1 MEKGIYMRKLF
12 DLFGKK
18 ENKQLAEQE
27 KGKEP
32 KLKNARSAEQKSI
45 TGSFVYGVHDT
56 FKLLNSNDLVVVG
69 RVKGTVNPG
78 MAVYVSNFGDDN
90 GSILLTTVLGLEI
103 NQRPVDTATDCLVAL
118 KLEAGQKVDI
128 KIGSI
133 VHTRDI
139 SIKEVHDA
147 YISAI
152 GDVYVLRKNLVLS
165 EDEIVAMSITDC
177 AEAWRLFHWFHSKN
191 SAIES
196 EEEKLAKRKKI
207 EILADALCK
216 KILAADE
223 IYTVFNKRTG
233 EPHLFSHT
241 IKQNDGSY
249 MCTPPDIMLISKAYS
264 KAYEPMYSTEE
275 FEIRSIENGKNKD
288 EIYNFLGSTFYMNGA
303 CGVAIL
309 SEQTAINAG
318 MIVPKPDYADIPQI
332 NIPVTNPELMRW
344 MLLLGQL
351 GHPETPDAELIYK
364 LYYRFMSIEMTK
376 AMFVIPMQTE
386 GEVPTADENGK
397 AVLQQGLKLN
407 FPTMKGKYDRDAI
420 RMFTDWKR
428 LHMEYGP
435 EWSGFLQPIS
445 GMIDV
450 FDCAINATK
459 FPAAGCYISK
469 DMYEE
474 MIKM

>member
-1 MEKGIYMRKLF
+1 MRKLF

-18 ENKQLAEQE
+18 ENKQVSEQE

-32 KLKNARSAEQKSI
+32 KLTNASSAKQKLI
-45 TGSFVYGVHDT
+45 TGSFVYGVHDV
-56 FKLLNSNDLVVVG
+56 FKILNSNDLLVVG

-78 MAVYVSNFGDDN
+78 MAVYVSNFGEDN
-90 GSILLTTVLGLEI
+90 GSILLTTVLELEI
-103 NQRPVDTATDCLVAL
+103 NQRTVDTATDCLVAL

-139 SIKEVHDA
+139 STKEVHDA

-152 GDVYVLRKNLVLS
+152 GDAYVLRKNLVLS
-165 EDEIVAMSITDC
+165 DDELAAMSITDC
-177 AEAWRLFHWFHSKN
+177 AEAWRLFNWFHSKN

-196 EEEKLAKRKKI
+196 EEEKLEKRKRIGK
-207 EILADALCK
+207 LAAALCK

-233 EPHLFSHT
+233 EPHMFSQT
-241 IKQNDGSY
+241 IKQDGGY
-249 MCTPPDIMLISKAYS
+249 MCTPPDIMIISKAYS
-264 KAYEPMYSTEE
+264 DAYEPMYTTDE
-275 FEIRSIENGKNKD
+275 FEMRKIENGKNKD
-288 EIYNFLGSTFYMNGA
+288 EIYNFLGSTFYLNGA

-309 SEQTAINAG
+309 SEQTAIDASK
-318 MIVPKPDYADIPQI
+318 IVPKPDYGDTPQI

-386 GEVPTADENGK
+386 GEIPKTDEKGE
-397 AVLQQGLKLN
+397 AVLKQGVKLN
-407 FPTMKGKYDRDAI
+407 FPTMKGKYDRDAV

-450 FDCAINATK
+450 FDCAVNATK

>member
-1 MEKGIYMRKLF
+1 MIKIF
-12 DLFGKK
+12 DFFGKR
-18 ENKQLAEQE
+18 ENKQVNKQE
-27 KGKEP
+27 NFKES
-32 KLKNARSAEQKSI
+32 KLIEANSADQKSVS
-45 TGSFVYGVHDT
+45 GSFVFGVQDT
-56 FKLLNSNDLVVVG
+56 FKLLDSYDLVVVG

-90 GSILLTTVLGLEI
+90 GSILVTTVLGLEV

-118 KLEAGQKVDI
+118 KLEAGQKADI

-133 VHTRDI
+133 VHTRNI
-139 SIKEVHDA
+139 STNEVHDA

-165 EDEIVAMSITDC
+165 DDEIASMSITDC
-177 AEAWRLFHWFHSKN
+177 AEAWRLFNWFHSKDFAN
-191 SAIES
+191 KS
-196 EEEKLAKRKKI
+196 EEEKLAKRKNVEK
-207 EILADALCK
+207 LADALCK

-223 IYTVFNKRTG
+223 IYTVFNKATG
-233 EPHLFSHT
+233 EPHMFSHT
-241 IKQNDGSY
+241 INQDNGSY
-249 MCTPPDIMLISKAYS
+249 MCTPPDIMIISKAYS
-264 KAYEPMYSTEE
+264 KPYEAMYSADK
-275 FEIRSIENGKNKD
+275 FEIRKIENGKNKD
-288 EIYNFLGSTFYMNGA
+288 GIYNFLGSAFYLNGA
-303 CGVAIL
+303 CGISIL
-309 SEQTAINAG
+309 SEQTAIDASKL
-318 MIVPKPDYADIPQI
+318 VPKPDYGDTPQI
-332 NIPVTNPELMRW
+332 KIPVTNPDLMRW
-344 MLLLGQL
+344 MLLIGQL
-351 GHPETPDAELIYK
+351 GQPGTPDAEIIYK

-376 AMFVIPMQTE
+376 AIFVIPMKTE

-397 AVLQQGLKLN
+397 AVLKHGQKLN
-407 FPTMKGKYDRDAI
+407 FPTMVGKDNRDAV

-459 FPAAGCYISK
+459 YPAAGCYISK

-474 MIKM
+474 ILMVSSKDT

>member
-1 MEKGIYMRKLF
+1 MEKGIFMGKLF
-12 DLFGKK
+12 NLFGKK
-18 ENKQLAEQE
+18 ENKQVTEQE
-27 KGKEP
+27 KGKES
-32 KLKNARSAEQKSI
+32 KLTNASSADQKSI
-45 TGSFVYGVHDT
+45 SGSFVYGVHDT
-56 FKLLNSNDLVVVG
+56 FKLQNSNDLVVVG

-78 MAVYVSNFGDDN
+78 MAVYVSNFGDDK
-90 GSILLTTVLGLEI
+90 GSTLLTTVLGLEI

-139 SIKEVHDA
+139 STKEVHQT

-152 GDVYVLRKNLVLS
+152 GDVYVMRKNLVLS
-165 EDEIVAMSITDC
+165 EDEIAAMSITDC
-177 AEAWRLFHWFHSKN
+177 AEAWRLFNWFHSKN

-207 EILADALCK
+207 EKLADALCK

-223 IYTVFNKRTG
+223 IYTVFNKSTG

-241 IKQNDGSY
+241 IKQDGGY
-249 MCTPPDIMLISKAYS
+249 TCTPPDIMIISKAYS
-264 KAYEPMYSTEE
+264 DAYETMYSTDE
-275 FEIRSIENGKNKD
+275 FEMRKIENGKNKD
-288 EIYNFLGSTFYMNGA
+288 EIYNFLGSTFYLNGA

-309 SEQTAINAG
+309 SEQTAIDASKL
-318 MIVPKPDYADIPQI
+318 VPKPDYGDIPQI
-332 NIPVTNPELMRW
+332 KIPVTNPELMRW
-344 MLLLGQL
+344 MLLIGQL
-351 GHPETPDAELIYK
+351 GQPETPDTELIYK

-397 AVLQQGLKLN
+397 AVLKQGVKLN
-407 FPTMKGKYDRDAI
+407 FPTMKGKYDRDVI

-445 GMIDV
+445 GMINE
-450 FDCAINATK
+450 FDCAINVTE
-459 FPAAGCYISK
+459 FPAAGCYIGK